1 MAITMNAFE
10 TVAVITAMPA
20 VAADLNGDSLYGA
33 AFSAYMLASLVA
45 LIWSGE
51 SADRRGPF
59 PPFLAGVACFAL
71 GLVVAGL
78 APNMG
83 VVVLGRVLQGAGSG
97 SLAST
102 AYVAIGRAWPAEG
115 RPKMFAAL
123 ASAWVIP
130 SLVAPL
136 LAGFI
141 TEHLGWRWVFLGLLP
156 LLPVLL
162 ALAGPS
168 LARLPRIESP
178 AEMPRR
184 LGDAVV
190 LAVAV
195 GLALTGLQTRFIP
208 VAIVLTLGGV
218 AMALGPLQRLLPE
231 GTSRARRGL
240 AATVAAR
247 FCVNVAFF
255 GADTFLPLAASR
267 LHGAGPLGAG
277 AVVVGASLTW
287 TAGSWLTARRSAGWQ
302 PWRAVA
308 IGAVI
313 VGVGIV
319 SAAPIV
325 VKATPLWLTFIGWSL
340 AGPGI
345 GIVFTLTAVTALDGV
360 PAGRE
365 GLVSS
370 QLQMAD
376 ALGFAVISGI
386 GGALVAVAD
395 HTGLTLSE
403 ALVVQFA
410 LAAAVSVVGALAG
423 ARVRGAARV

>member
-10 TVAVITAMPA
+10 AVAVITAMPT
-20 VAADLNGDSLYGA
+20 VAADLHGDSLYGA
-33 AFSAYMLASLVA
+33 AFSAYMLASLIA

-59 PPFLAGVACFAL
+59 PPFLAGVGSFAL

-83 VVVLGRVLQGAGSG
+83 VLVLGRILQGAGSG
-97 SLAST
+97 SLASVS
-102 AYVAIGRAWPAEG
+102 YVAIGRVWPSEA

-123 ASAWVIP
+123 SAAWVVP

-136 LAGFI
+136 IAGLVTQHF
-141 TEHLGWRWVFLGLLP
+141 GWRWVFLSLLP
-156 LLPVLL
+156 LLPILL

-168 LARLPRIESP
+168 LARLPAVESL
-178 AEMPRR
+178 AEAPRR
-184 LGDAVV
+184 LGDALL
-190 LAVAV
+190 LATAV

-208 VAIVLTLGGV
+208 VAVVLTLGGV
-218 AMALGPLQRLLPE
+218 AIAIPPLRRLLPE
-231 GTSRARRGL
+231 GTIHARRGL

-277 AVVVGASLTW
+277 AIVVGASLTW
-287 TAGSWLTARRSAGWQ
+287 TAGSWLTAKRSEAWHPG
-302 PWRAVA
+302 RAVA
-308 IGAVI
+308 IGSII
-313 VGVGIV
+313 VGVGII

-325 VKATPLWLTFIGWSL
+325 VRTTPLWLTFVGWSL

-345 GIVFTLTAVTALDGV
+345 GIVFTLTAVTALDNV

-376 ALGFAVISGI
+376 ALGFALISGI

-395 HTGLTLSE
+395 HTALTLSQ
-403 ALVVQFA
+403 ALVLQFS
-410 LAAAVSVVGALAG
+410 LAAAVAVVGALAG
-423 ARVRGAARV
+423 VRVRGAARV

>member
-10 TVAVITAMPA
+10 AVAVITAMPTVA
-20 VAADLNGDSLYGA
+20 VDLDGDSLYGA

-51 SADRRGPF
+51 SSDRRGPF
-59 PPFLAGVACFAL
+59 LPFLIGVASFAL
-71 GLVVAGL
+71 GLVLAGL
-78 APNMG
+78 APSME
-83 VVVLGRVLQGAGSG
+83 VLVLGRILQGAGSG
-97 SLAST
+97 SLASVS
-102 AYVAIGRAWPAEG
+102 YVAIGRVWPAEG

-123 ASAWVIP
+123 SAAWVVP

-141 TEHLGWRWVFLGLLP
+141 TQHLGWRWVFLGLLP
-156 LLPVLL
+156 LLPILL

-168 LARLPRIESP
+168 LARLAPVDGAADAPRH
-178 AEMPRR
+178 M
-184 LGDAVV
+184 LDALL
-190 LAVAV
+190 LAFAIGV
-195 GLALTGLQTRFIP
+195 ALTGLQTHFIP
-208 VAIVLTLGGV
+208 VAVVLTLGGA
-218 AMALGPLQRLLPE
+218 AMAIGPLRRLLPE
-231 GTSRARRGL
+231 GTIRARRGL

-255 GADTFLPLAASR
+255 GTDTFLPLAASR

-287 TAGSWLTARRSAGWQ
+287 TAGSWLSAKRSAAWQ

-308 IGAVI
+308 IGSII
-313 VGVGIV
+313 VGVGII
-319 SAAPIV
+319 SAAPV
-325 VKATPLWLTFIGWSL
+325 VVQATPLWLTFIGWSL

-345 GIVFTLTAVTALDGV
+345 GIVFTLTAVTALDDV

-376 ALGFAVISGI
+376 ALGFAIISGV
-386 GGALVAVAD
+386 GGALIAIAD
-395 HTGLTLSE
+395 HTTLTLSE

-410 LAAAVSVVGALAG
+410 LAAAVAVVGALAG